1 MGDFKPNWNALERD
15 AQGPDQIWYEYLI
28 RSNFQAAISAAYDGG
43 PGFRALLAEYLCAA
57 LDIVSVGDPRAN
69 EHFGN
74 LKYDAEW
81 WADLACPRELEAY
94 VGAGLRAIERR
105 TFAPAAQKRL
115 FVALWEAM
123 PAEDRRKFLSRVDP
137 DGQFVRRMA

>member
-1 MGDFKPNWNALERD
+1 MGDFKPIGD
-15 AQGPDQIWYEYLI
+15 AVRPTVDGAAQLYYEHVILTHLRKAVY
-28 RSNFQAAISAAYDGG
+28 AAIEGG
-43 PGFRALLAEYLCAA
+43 PGYCALLGEGLCAA
-57 LDIVSVGDPRAN
+57 LDSVSVGPAGQA
-69 EHFGN
+69 HFADM
-74 LKYDAEW
+74 KYDAEW

-123 PAEDRRKFLSRVDP
+123 PQEDQRKFLSRVDP